1 MSQGWGP
8 PSGQALFYHGNIGGA
23 ALQLVTDFR
32 NCQKS
37 LSTFPL
43 IFQNASWNTLS
54 LSDSSLAG
62 HKGPLATCQVTVP
75 PFQWT
80 KGIVGPSPCGQS
92 PEGSSPFTLQI
103 TLYLRKSTINC
114 QTNTTTLIT
123 PGNIMIIRATI
134 EMTTSHSWCRC
145 WNWWQMGN
153 VQYLLYWVPWYLLC
167 HQFFRQI
174 HSKRHCHTS
183 EILNYPLS
191 NIVTFTTFYSNF
203 FVNWNFS
210 LLKAT
215 EDCHHSWY
223 H

>member
-1 MSQGWGP
+1 MCTSFSRNLPNWCQLFCFFRS
-8 PSGQALFYHGNIGGA
+8 SGKY
-23 ALQLVTDFR
+23 QLWFLSSFQIFFDVTYYTD
-32 NCQKS
+32 
-37 LSTFPL
+37 L
-43 IFQNASWNTLS
+43 
-54 LSDSSLAG
+54 
-62 HKGPLATCQVTVP
+62 
-75 PFQWT
+75 
-80 KGIVGPSPCGQS
+80 
-92 PEGSSPFTLQI
+92 TLQI